1 MRTEAV
7 IVSAARTAVGNFM
20 GALSGVSAPELGSI
34 AIREALRR
42 ANVSDDQ
49 VDELIMGNVLQAGL
63 GQNPARQAWLK
74 AGFNEFVPAM
84 TINKVCGSG
93 LKAVML
99 AAQAVRLGD
108 ADIVIAGGMENMS
121 QAPYLLQ
128 GARAGLR
135 MGDAPMVDSMIRD
148 GLWCAMC
155 DIHMGITAENVA
167 ERYGLSRAEQDEFAE
182 WSQEKAQQALN
193 SGRFGDEIVPV
204 SIPQRKGDPLLF
216 AQDEFPRAGTTVEA
230 LGKLRPAFK
239 QDGTVTAGN
248 ASGINDGSAALVVMS
263 AEKAVELGLKPLARI
278 RGYASSALEPSM
290 MGLGP
295 IGAAR
300 LLFKKTGVSLS
311 DIDLFEM
318 NEAFAAQSL
327 AVGRDLGIPSEKLN
341 VNGGAI
347 ALGHPIGASG
357 ARILVSLL
365 HELDKRDGKLGLA
378 ALCIGG
384 GQGVAMLV
392 ERD

>member
-1 MRTEAV
+1 
-7 IVSAARTAVGNFM
+7 
-20 GALSGVSAPELGSI
+20 
-34 AIREALRR
+34 
-42 ANVSDDQ
+42 
-49 VDELIMGNVLQAGL
+49 
-63 GQNPARQAWLK
+63 
-74 AGFNEFVPAM
+74 
-84 TINKVCGSG
+84 
-93 LKAVML
+93 
-99 AAQAVRLGD
+99 
-108 ADIVIAGGMENMS
+108 
-121 QAPYLLQ
+121 
-128 GARAGLR
+128 
-135 MGDAPMVDSMIRD
+135 
-148 GLWCAMC
+148 MC

-167 ERYGLSRAEQDEFAE
+167 ERYGLTRAEQDEFAA
-182 WSQEKAQQALN
+182 WSQAKAQQALS
-193 SGRFGDEIVPV
+193 SGRFVDEIAPV
-204 SIPQRKGDPLLF
+204 SIPQRKGDPLLI
-216 AQDEFPRAGTTVEA
+216 AQDEFPRAGTTVET

-239 QDGTVTAGN
+239 PDGTVTAGN

-263 AEKAVELGLKPLARI
+263 AEKAAELGLKPLARI
-278 RGYASSALEPSM
+278 RGYTSSALEPSM

-295 IGAAR
+295 IEAAR
-300 LLFKKTGVSLS
+300 LLFKKTGVPLG

-327 AVGRDLGIPSEKLN
+327 AVARDLDIPSVKLN

-392 ERD
+392 ERG